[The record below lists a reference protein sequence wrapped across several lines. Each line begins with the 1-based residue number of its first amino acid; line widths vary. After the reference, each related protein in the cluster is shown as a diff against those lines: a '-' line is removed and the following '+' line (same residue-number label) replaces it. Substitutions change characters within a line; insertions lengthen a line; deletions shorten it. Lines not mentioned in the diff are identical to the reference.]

1 MYFVRVLY
9 IFETNPKRND
19 WCLYMAVHQW
29 PRIMTQ
35 CRHGGGSSRQR
46 SCIRRPLLAVAGACE
61 ITLSLEKRIPGGV
74 RQSAFQKILGHPGA
88 SWGYPASLLFLVKF
102 CLLLKSQNPPRFAQ
116 KAPKTLPKTLPK
128 RLSNSI
134 LCSNTRNVQK
144 WYHYGTKTTFWLF
157 AGLQKSSQN
166 RCQNAF
172 KISFI
177 LDTLLD
183 P

>member
-1 MYFVRVLY
+1 
-9 IFETNPKRND
+9 
-19 WCLYMAVHQW
+19 
-29 PRIMTQ
+29 MTTKAQ
-35 CRHGGGSSRQR
+35 CRHGGGLTRQR
-46 SCIRRPLLAVAGACE
+46 SWIRRPLLAVAGACE

-74 RQSAFQKILGHPGA
+74 RQSAFQNILGPMEKFWGILGVFWVTPFSGKILLPLEI
-88 SWGYPASLLFLVKF
+88 P
-102 CLLLKSQNPPRFAQ
+102 KSARFAQ

-144 WYHYGTKTTFWLF
+144 WYHYGTKTTFLLF
-157 AGLQKSSQN
+157 AGRQKSSQN

-172 KISFI
+172 KIGCI
-177 LDTLLD
+177 LDTLLE